1 MCREVSS
8 ANGELEPE
16 LGSLPANPH
25 ERENAKI
32 PMPNG
37 REAMRRYGRKLKNE

>member
-37 REAMRRYGRKLKNE
+37 REAMRRIWEEAKE